1 MMIQSARIIFL
12 HPQNESFNNC
22 IVNKSRPT
30 YELINKQV
38 LVTGFIPPQTL
49 CAAAEDDVTVN
60 IYNFQELGMEQI
72 DCPLLARAQ
81 PEGQSLG

>member
-1 MMIQSARIIFL
+1 LGLRSDRLKARREWQKLFGG
-12 HPQNESFNNC
+12 H
-22 IVNKSRPT
+22 
-30 YELINKQV
+30 KQV

-60 IYNFQELGMEQI
+60 IYNFQELGLEQI

>member
-30 YELINKQV
+30 YELINSCPAGRISSKR
-38 LVTGFIPPQTL
+38 
-49 CAAAEDDVTVN
+49 AEQAFGLTH
-60 IYNFQELGMEQI
+60 
-72 DCPLLARAQ
+72 PLT
-81 PEGQSLG
+81 